1 MDAFIDKYGTAITL
15 LITVLGFLVGV
26 IIGWD
31 KISDWLKKILELL
44 GPLPL
49 LFFKLFAIAVSGFFV
64 GSLYWILVDYFTFG
78 NLSFDNVLADI
89 GSGAV
94 WGIPVALFGGSR
106 SKSVANA
113 MIWSIITGV
122 IVAIFIG
129 PNNIFASPTSHSKI
143 YGLSLLWFIISI
155 SIASGYAGHKAR
167 IYLDE
172 ISPKV

>member
-15 LITVLGFLVGV
+15 LITVLGFLVVV
-26 IIGWD
+26 IISWD
-31 KISDWLKKILELL
+31 NISDRLRKLLK
-44 GPLPL
+44 PFDPPPL
-49 LFFKLFAIAVSGFFV
+49 LFFKLFAIAISGFFV

-78 NLSFDNVLADI
+78 NLSFANILADI

-106 SKSVANA
+106 SKSIGNA
-113 MIWSIITGV
+113 MIWSIMIGV

-129 PNNIFASPTSHSKI
+129 PSNIIAPRESQSKI
-143 YGLSLLWFIISI
+143 YALSLFWLITSI
-155 SIASGYAGHKAR
+155 SIASGYAGHRAR
-167 IYLDE
+167 IYIDD